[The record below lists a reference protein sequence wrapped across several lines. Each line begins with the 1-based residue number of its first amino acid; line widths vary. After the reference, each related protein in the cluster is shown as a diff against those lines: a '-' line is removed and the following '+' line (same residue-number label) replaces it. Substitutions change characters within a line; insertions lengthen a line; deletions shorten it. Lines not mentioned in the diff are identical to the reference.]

1 MNDKRF
7 GYILKRH
14 ITIFKQE
21 TFLFQQISEFLHIF
35 PGNTNGK
42 SDQSKV
48 MSGLD
53 LEH

>member
-1 MNDKRF
+1 MNDTRF

-14 ITIFKQE
+14 MTIFKQE
-21 TFLFQQISEFLHIF
+21 TFLFQQISEFLHIC
-35 PGNTNGK
+35 PGNTSEK